1 MGPNPVTGILI
12 KRENL
17 DTETD
22 TYTEMM
28 SCKDKGRGRSDVF
41 TSQVTPRIPRKS
53 P

>member
-41 TSQVTPRIPRKS
+41 TSQVTPKIPRKS